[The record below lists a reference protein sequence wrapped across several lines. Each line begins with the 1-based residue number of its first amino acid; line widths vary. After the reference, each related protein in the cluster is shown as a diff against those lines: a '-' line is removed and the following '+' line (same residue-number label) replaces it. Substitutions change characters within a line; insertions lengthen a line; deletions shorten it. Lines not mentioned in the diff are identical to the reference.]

1 MRRRPSSTPSTTRPG
16 GESGICRSGSR
27 TCSKADCNPLWTATA
42 VPVAHATGAR
52 LSREQSSR
60 WRQADAIGIR

>member
-1 MRRRPSSTPSTTRPG
+1 M
-16 GESGICRSGSR
+16 
-27 TCSKADCNPLWTATA
+27 A

-52 LSREQSSR
+52 LSREQSSH